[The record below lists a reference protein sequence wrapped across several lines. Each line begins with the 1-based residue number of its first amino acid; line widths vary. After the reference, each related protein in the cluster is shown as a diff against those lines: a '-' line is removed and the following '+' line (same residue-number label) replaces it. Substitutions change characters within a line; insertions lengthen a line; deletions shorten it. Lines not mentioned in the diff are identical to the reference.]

1 MPGVII
7 RKSCWSSIYIGIS
20 KVKFL
25 FSTLTDLDIR
35 IRAAM
40 RVVQPKTEKYNNK
53 TETAFKY
60 AVFIR

>member
-1 MPGVII
+1 MG
-7 RKSCWSSIYIGIS
+7 
-20 KVKFL
+20 
-25 FSTLTDLDIR
+25 IR

-60 AVFIR
+60 AIFIRKGFPSDQIYVFSMYTLEIVFHTNGLVGW